1 MMLTKSQELA
11 KRVTQFA
18 VHKLGGGR
26 SAEQFTGIDDTRL
39 SRYQNENED
48 SHIRLFEF
56 LDLDEAT
63 RREAMKYL
71 AQQCGLE
78 VITPSEKRE
87 LRESLTKLLGRVTE
101 QLGKFVGT
109 SANAAADGICTV
121 SERRDVDDV
130 RDGAHEAVN
139 ALADAVIQMP
149 RTKAASS

>member
-1 MMLTKSQELA
+1 MTLTKSQELS

-56 LDLDEAT
+56 LDLDAAT
-63 RREAMKYL
+63 RHEALKYL
-71 AQQCGLE
+71 AQQCGVE

-87 LRESLTKLLGRVTE
+87 LRESVTKLLGRVSQ

-109 SANAAADGICTV
+109 AANAAADEICTV
-121 SERRDVDDV
+121 SERRDVDAD
-130 RDGAHEAVN
+130 RSEAHGVVDQ
-139 ALADAVIQMP
+139 LADAVIQMP
-149 RTKAASS
+149 RSKAV